1 MGNAYA
7 ITGKVVAFVCLICCL
22 LLMPLANKGFAA
34 EPIKIGAVLTV
45 SGWGGFMGTPMK
57 ESLEA
62 MVEDVN
68 RKGGVLGRQL
78 ELFVEDDKSNPTNA
92 VVSATK
98 LIRDRKVAVIMGP
111 TITDSGMAMI
121 PVCEQEKVP
130 FLAIGPLVSQLKKWT
145 FLLGPGDARAAQHY
159 VEYAVKTMGAKRL
172 GIIHGTDNYG
182 TTAAKVL
189 ATEVRRYPEASIV
202 IEEKFELSDTNMVPQ
217 LTRIKSAN
225 PDLLMLYGAGTS
237 AAVIAKNCKQLGM
250 NVRVL
255 GSSGVAIPEFAK
267 LAGSIAE
274 ESKWVFLGS
283 PLLAAERLS
292 PSHPFRKNLYDP
304 MKRAVKQK
312 FGESKEMS
320 IFYAGSFDGMRVL
333 VEALKAA
340 GSDDRGALRD
350 ALERIK
356 LSDGLVGGYDCSPD
370 DHQAAKKDPNVP
382 LIIKNGEWTM
392 LE

>member
-1 MGNAYA
+1 
-7 ITGKVVAFVCLICCL
+7 
-22 LLMPLANKGFAA
+22 
-34 EPIKIGAVLTV
+34 
-45 SGWGGFMGTPMK
+45 MGTPMK

-62 MVEDVN
+62 MVDDVN

-78 ELFVEDDKSNPTNA
+78 ELLVEDDKSNPTNA
-92 VVSATK
+92 VISATK

-111 TITDSGMAMI
+111 SITDSGMAMI

-130 FLAIGPLVSQLKKWT
+130 FLAIGPLVSQLRKWT
-145 FLLGPGDARAAQHY
+145 FLLGPGDARAAQRY

-172 GIIHGTDNYG
+172 ALIHGTDNYG
-182 TTAAKVL
+182 MVAAKVL
-189 ATEVRRYPEASIV
+189 ANEIRRFPEASIV

-217 LTRIKSAN
+217 LTRIKSAS

-237 AAVIAKNCKQLGM
+237 AAVVAKNCKQIGM

-274 ESKWVFLGS
+274 EGKWVFIGS
-283 PLLAAERLS
+283 PIIAAERL
-292 PSHPFRKNLYDP
+292 PASHPFRKNLYDP
-304 MKRAVKQK
+304 LKRAIKQK

-320 IFYAGSFDGMRVL
+320 VFYAGSFDGMRVL

-340 GSDDRGALRD
+340 GSDDRTALRD

-356 LSDGLVGGYDCSPD
+356 LPDGCVGGSDCSPD
-370 DHQAAKKDPNVP
+370 DHQAAKKDANVP
-382 LIIKNGEWTM
+382 LVIKNGEWVWM
-392 LE
+392 E